1 MVDVVLQGA
10 WLMYCINKDES
21 DESLPLPVFRR
32 HVVNTIFLKY
42 SKEDRLSSSPLEI
55 QNIPSDFCYDD
66 PKHYQVQSEH
76 FRTSKR
82 ECFCFDNQKFDEVLN
97 MPLLKNKARVR
108 WEKKLDAA
116 T

>member
-76 FRTSKR
+76 MRIQNSFKHLRGSAFALTVKSLMG
-82 ECFCFDNQKFDEVLN
+82 F
-97 MPLLKNKARVR
+97 
-108 WEKKLDAA
+108 
-116 T
+116 

>member
-1 MVDVVLQGA
+1 
-10 WLMYCINKDES
+10 MYRINKDES

-32 HVVNTIFLKY
+32 HVVNTSFLKY

-76 FRTSKR
+76 MRIQN
-82 ECFCFDNQKFDEVLN
+82 CFKHLRGSAFALTVKSLMGF
-97 MPLLKNKARVR
+97 
-108 WEKKLDAA
+108 
-116 T
+116 

>member
-1 MVDVVLQGA
+1 
-10 WLMYCINKDES
+10 MYRINKDES

-76 FRTSKR
+76 MRIQNSFKHLRGSAFALTVESLMG
-82 ECFCFDNQKFDEVLN
+82 F
-97 MPLLKNKARVR
+97 
-108 WEKKLDAA
+108 
-116 T
+116 

>member
-1 MVDVVLQGA
+1 
-10 WLMYCINKDES
+10 MYRINKDES

-32 HVVNTIFLKY
+32 HVVNTSFLKY

-76 FRTSKR
+76 MCIQNYFKHLR
-82 ECFCFDNQKFDEVLN
+82 ESAFALTV
-97 MPLLKNKARVR
+97 KN
-108 WEKKLDAA
+108 LMGF
-116 T
+116 

>member
-1 MVDVVLQGA
+1 
-10 WLMYCINKDES
+10 MYRINKDES

-32 HVVNTIFLKY
+32 HVVNTSFLKY

-76 FRTSKR
+76 MRIQNSFKHLRGSAFALTVKSLMG
-82 ECFCFDNQKFDEVLN
+82 F
-97 MPLLKNKARVR
+97 
-108 WEKKLDAA
+108 
-116 T
+116 